1 MRGSLL
7 TGNYYLAMLRAPI
20 GLLAA
25 LTAATLLASSE
36 SGSHAEYIGGTESQV
51 RTNCSGVVNAVDEVF
66 FTFSAKQV
74 QIRIPYERINLLE
87 YGQKVN
93 GRYLEAIL
101 ISPLFLMSKKREHYL
116 TVGFEDN
123 EGKQQALIFKV
134 SKNDIRTILVSL
146 EAKTGQLVRYQDEE
160 ARKGGKD

>member
-1 MRGSLL
+1 MRATRRALDYS
-7 TGNYYLAMLRAPI
+7 LAMSRVLI
-20 GLLAA
+20 GFFAA
-25 LTAATLLASSE
+25 LALAPVLAGSE
-36 SGSHAEYIGGTESQV
+36 PGSHAEYIGGTESQV
-51 RTNCSGVVNAVDEVF
+51 QTNCSGVLNAVDEVF
-66 FTFSAKQV
+66 FTFSSKQV
-74 QIRIPYERINLLE
+74 QMKIPYERINLLE

-123 EGKQQALIFKV
+123 AGKQQALIFKV

>member
-1 MRGSLL
+1 MLRALIGF
-7 TGNYYLAMLRAPI
+7 LAMLP
-20 GLLAA
+20 LA
-25 LTAATLLASSE
+25 LVLAGSE

-51 RTNCSGVVNAVDEVF
+51 QTNSSGVLNAVDDVF
-66 FTFSAKQV
+66 FTFSGKQV
-74 QIRIPYERINLLE
+74 QMRIPYERINLLE

-123 EGKQQALIFKV
+123 DGKQQALIFKV

-146 EAKTGQLVRYQDEE
+146 EAKTGQVVRYQDEE

>member
-1 MRGSLL
+1 M
-7 TGNYYLAMLRAPI
+7 
-20 GLLAA
+20 
-25 LTAATLLASSE
+25 
-36 SGSHAEYIGGTESQV
+36 
-51 RTNCSGVVNAVDEVF
+51 
-66 FTFSAKQV
+66 
-74 QIRIPYERINLLE
+74 RIPYERINLLE

-123 EGKQQALIFKV
+123 DGKQQALIFKV

-146 EAKTGQLVRYQDEE
+146 EAKTGQVVRYQDEE